1 MKDRK
6 IKPGKEMILI
16 CLGTANLLL
25 AAGGLFFLAG
35 ENRNLLRQIQELQV
49 RVSQME
55 GSVTD
60 TVRGISAEIQR
71 GQERA
76 DSFVDQ
82 FLVTVTPKDGLRAE
96 ILAAADLKEY
106 REGEEVYFIWEG
118 AEGTVNLPAVRSD
131 GTQFQAETEVSAL
144 TESGI
149 LKIYKKSGEEIK
161 GEILEHVSV
170 KDACFIQMDCSGFL
184 GWSSWTG
191 KTEVELSPDVSLFTV
206 SVPEDVYLTRA
217 EVQTYIEN
225 EMIQAQNL
233 LETEK
238 TSGAEGDTAWMEGTD
253 SIYTASWNM
262 KLSLETGDRI
272 DLRIAAEDSNG
283 TVYSAVAARGIVQ
296 EENGLLSITEEP
308 SDQTLHIEPEGEKAW
323 QRQ

>member
-6 IKPGKEMILI
+6 LKPGKEMILI

-25 AAGGLFFLAG
+25 AAGGLFFLTG
-35 ENRNLLRQIQELQV
+35 ENRRLLRQVQDLQV

-60 TVRGISAEIQR
+60 TVRGISSEIQR

-82 FLVTVTPKDGLRAE
+82 FQVTVTPKDSLRAE
-96 ILAAADLKEY
+96 VHVTADLKEY
-106 REGEEVYFIWEG
+106 REGEEVYFAWDDGEQSD
-118 AEGTVNLPAVRSD
+118 NLPAARSG
-131 GTQFQAETEVSAL
+131 GTQFQAEAEVSAL

-149 LKIYKKSGEEIK
+149 LKIYKKSGENLR
-161 GEILEHVSV
+161 GETLEYVSV
-170 KDACFIQMDCSGFL
+170 KDTCFFQMDCSGFL
-184 GWSSWTG
+184 GWSSRTG
-191 KTEVELSPDVSLFTV
+191 KAEVELSPDVSLFV
-206 SVPEDVYLTRA
+206 NSIPAELQLVRA
-217 EVQTYIEN
+217 EARIYSGKSLLHTQI
-225 EMIQAQNL
+225 L
-233 LETEK
+233 LEKGETGG
-238 TSGAEGDTAWMEGTD
+238 SEGDTAWTEGTD
-253 SIYTASWNM
+253 STYTASWNM
-262 KLSLETGDRI
+262 KLSPEAGDRI
-272 DLRIAAEDSNG
+272 DLRIVAEDSNG

-308 SDQTLHIEPEGEKAW
+308 SDQTLHIEPDGEKAW